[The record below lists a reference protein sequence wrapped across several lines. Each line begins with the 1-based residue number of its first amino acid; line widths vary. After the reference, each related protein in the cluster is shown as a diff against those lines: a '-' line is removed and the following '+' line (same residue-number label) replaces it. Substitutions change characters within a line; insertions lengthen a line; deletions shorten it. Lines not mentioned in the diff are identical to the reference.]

1 MSKKKSSKP
10 LFKKEKLMKKGCPKI
25 NIDCFNEQINEERL
39 NIFKSLYYVKQDL
52 NKKSLQ
58 KMTDINFNFKDSKK
72 MIKNCRFKKI
82 QKGGK

>member
-39 NIFKSLYYVKQDL
+39 NIFKSLYYVKQD
-52 NKKSLQ
+52 
-58 KMTDINFNFKDSKK
+58 
-72 MIKNCRFKKI
+72 
-82 QKGGK
+82 

>member
-1 MSKKKSSKP
+1 
-10 LFKKEKLMKKGCPKI
+10 MKKVCPKI
-25 NIDCFNEQINEERL
+25 KIDWFNEKINEERL

-58 KMTDINFNFKDSKK
+58 KMTDINFKESKK
-72 MIKNCRFKKI
+72 IIKNCRFKKI